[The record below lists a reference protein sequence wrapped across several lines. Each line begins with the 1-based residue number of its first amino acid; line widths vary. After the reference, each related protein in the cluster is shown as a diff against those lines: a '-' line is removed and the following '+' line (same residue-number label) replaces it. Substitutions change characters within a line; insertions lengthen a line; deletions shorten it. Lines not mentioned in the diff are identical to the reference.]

1 MQWVWVFV
9 PHKHSL
15 LCTFPVLESWKM
27 LFNLNV
33 LSLLVFIDSHF
44 IFRFPIIGISVLWI
58 VSMVQPLT
66 TNEVKRYTSSLCTV
80 CMVSIASFCFVD
92 ILTCSWSVVHSPLVQ
107 IIIPHSDYFPNNV
120 FICSAFA
127 YEKREPRW
135 LSQFLNKAFTPV
147 QFSTIH

>member
-1 MQWVWVFV
+1 MLEAPVEEEHSPMDLLISSSRSLQISLPFHSLAIHLTETHYTNHCLTGLFHRDFMQWVWVFV

-92 ILTCSWSVVHSPLVQ
+92 ILTCS
-107 IIIPHSDYFPNNV
+107 
-120 FICSAFA
+120 
-127 YEKREPRW
+127 
-135 LSQFLNKAFTPV
+135 
-147 QFSTIH
+147 